1 MHKKKI
7 VLNIFKKR
15 LNLSKVEIAKIENN
29 KIEDFE
35 LGVHKNW
42 DSLQHVN
49 IISDL
54 EKKMNLK
61 INQKNFDLF
70 SNLRK
75 LFLYLKID

>member
-1 MHKKKI
+1 MKKKKI
-7 VLNIFKKR
+7 VLDIFKKR
-15 LNLSKVEIAKIENN
+15 LNLSRVEIAKIENN
-29 KIEDFE
+29 KIENFE

-54 EKKMNLK
+54 EKKMNVK

-70 SNLRK
+70 SNLKK
-75 LFLYLKID
+75 LLLYLKID

>member
-29 KIEDFE
+29 KIENFE

-54 EKKMNLK
+54 EKKMNVK

-70 SNLRK
+70 SNLKK
-75 LFLYLKID
+75 LLLYLKID

>member
-1 MHKKKI
+1 MNKKKI

-54 EKKMNLK
+54 EKKMDLK
-61 INQKNFDLF
+61 INQKNFNLF